1 MVQKLSTFLSTSLVA
16 NALDSAE
23 VSKIVQAE
31 TILLDSGTSGNYIKS
46 LTGTAFNISAA
57 AHSLAA
63 NIDIDSNH
71 IVHRTGIQTL
81 LNKTINLTNNSL
93 AGTLSQFSAAV
104 SGDNLVGETA
114 TQTLTN
120 KTLTSPSINTP
131 TITGPGSVTKIS
143 TFGLR
148 DQTTTGFDTRIVSN
162 NATPALSANRTLTLD
177 VNNADRTIS
186 LAGNINTS
194 GNLTLGGALTTSGAH
209 GTTLTTTGTTAVTLP
224 TSGTLVSKD
233 GNGDFSAGTITATFV
248 GNLTGQISDI
258 SNLTTDSLAEG
269 STNLYYTTARV
280 NSAFDTRFLT
290 KDTDSLA
297 EGTSNLYYTT
307 TRANAA
313 IDARVTKTFVDNLN
327 VDADTLDGI
336 NSTSFLR
343 SDADD
348 TTTGALTID
357 TTGRALKITGTTTL
371 DAADASIYLGNAP
384 ASYGF
389 DITYEGTGSGNTNA
403 FVITSTNA
411 GTPKELI
418 RANQDGIVKLV
429 QSGAT
434 IAGNT
439 IWHAG
444 NDGAGSTLDAD
455 LLDGQQG
462 SHYRIDVYDASGTLL
477 N

>member
-1 MVQKLSTFLSTSLVA
+1 MVQKLSNFLSTSLA
-16 NALDSAE
+16 ETALDSAG

-31 TILLDSGTSGNYIKS
+31 TIKLDSNTSGDYIKS
-46 LTGTAFNISAA
+46 LTGVAFNISSA
-57 AHSLAA
+57 AHALDAT
-63 NIDIDSNH
+63 IDIDSNH
-71 IVHRTGIQTL
+71 IVHRTGTQTL
-81 LNKTINLTNNSL
+81 LNKTINLTNNTL
-93 AGTLSQFSAAV
+93 TGTLGQFNAAV
-104 SGDNLVGETA
+104 SGDDFVGVNA
-114 TQTLTN
+114 IQTLIS
-120 KTLTSPSINTP
+120 KTLTSPTITGP
-131 TITGPGSVTKIS
+131 TITGPGSITSIS

-148 DQTTTGFDTRIVSN
+148 DQTTTTFDTRIVSN

-209 GTTLTTTGTTAVTLP
+209 STTLTTTGTTAVTLP

-233 GNGDFSAGTITATFV
+233 GSGNFSAGTITATFV

-269 STNLYYTTARV
+269 SSNLYYTAARV

-297 EGTSNLYYTT
+297 EGATNLYYTT

-327 VDADTLDGI
+327 VDADTLDGL

-343 SDADD
+343 SDAAD

-357 TTGRALKITGTTTL
+357 TTGRALLITGDNTL
-371 DAADASIYLGNAP
+371 DNADASIYLGNAP
-384 ASYGF
+384 SNYGF

-403 FVITSTNA
+403 FVITSTNN

-444 NDGAGSTLDAD
+444 NDGAASGLDAD

>member
-114 TQTLTN
+114 TQTLIN

-348 TTTGALTID
+348 TTTGNLTID
-357 TTGRALKITGTTTL
+357 KSSPLLLLSPDTNSVNGGAIRFGENQWQGGGLKYNASSNTLIMFSHDAVDQDSANDISAITVSRSNGVVNL
-371 DAADASIYLGNAP
+371 N
-384 ASYGF
+384 
-389 DITYEGTGSGNTNA
+389 
-403 FVITSTNA
+403 V
-411 GTPKELI
+411 
-418 RANQDGIVKLV
+418 
-429 QSGAT
+429 SGAKV
-434 IAGNT
+434 NNNV

-444 NDGAGSTLDAD
+444 NDGAASGLDAD

-462 SHYRIDVYDASGTLL
+462 SHYRIDVYNAAGALL